1 MGGRRR
7 TPGRDNVGLMSNSDA
22 GDAYPVAERVVD
34 SRRILR
40 WIRGFGRHFALP
52 PFLDTGRARTTA
64 TLQLSLAAVVLVY
77 VVIAVP
83 WGYAGD
89 LGLFWLGAIVVLGAG
104 GVALLV
110 PWARVSAWWIMA
122 VPIIDLL
129 GIALLRQSLPSG
141 GFGVLFFIPAIWLA
155 IYFGIGGY
163 LVGVIVAPTV
173 LVTTAIVDPRQE
185 VGYVTFSLPLM
196 IVVVATISLAL
207 GRQMTAQRLLFTR
220 QTRTMARTLRRAQ
233 KQEELLAEVLDT
245 IDFGVIRLAA
255 DGSTTVANEAH
266 ARLQRAARSAEA
278 GSGGG
283 HAAFAADGVTPL
295 DRHDTPFARAAR
307 GEVFDNQIVWFGGD
321 GPRRRALSVT
331 ARRTRAVDGSDNG
344 AVIVSRDVTAELTA
358 LRARDSLVS
367 SVSHELRTPLTSII
381 GYLELAVDDPEV
393 PERARGYL
401 DVAERNVSR
410 LLEIVSDILTA
421 SSTSEMSAD
430 LTISQQDVDI
440 ADVVRASGESWAPA
454 AAERAIAIDMT
465 GVRPAPA
472 YADPLRMRQVIDNL
486 VSNAVKYNRDGGRVT
501 LSTTSDGITT
511 MITVTDTGVG
521 VSESDVGRLFERFFQ
536 VADTSTGTGLGLS
549 ISRELVRAHGGDI
562 IVSST
567 AGVGSTFSVQ
577 LPASAESLDDP
588 DAIVTITGTGAARRE
603 GDQLT

>member
-1 MGGRRR
+1 MVLY
-7 TPGRDNVGLMSNSDA
+7 RDNVGRMSTSDV
-22 GDAYPVAERVVD
+22 GDAYPVAEHVVD

-40 WIRGFGRHFALP
+40 RIRGFGRHFALP

-129 GIALLRQSLPSG
+129 GIALLRQSLPTG
-141 GFGVLFFIPAIWLA
+141 GFGVLLFIPAIWLA

-163 LVGVIVAPTV
+163 LVGIIVAPAI
-173 LVTTAIVDPRQE
+173 LVTTAIVDPRQD
-185 VGYVTFSLPLM
+185 VGYATFSLPLM

-278 GSGGG
+278 GSGG
-283 HAAFAADGVTPL
+283 HAAFAADGVTPV
-295 DRHDTPFARAAR
+295 DRQDTPFARAAR

-381 GYLELAVDDPEV
+381 GYLELAVDDPDV

-454 AAERAIAIDMT
+454 AAERAIAIDMA

-511 MITVTDTGVG
+511 WITVTDTGVG
-521 VSESDVGRLFERFFQ
+521 VSESDVGRLFERFFR

-562 IVSST
+562 IVTST

-588 DAIVTITGTGAARRE
+588 DAIITISGTGASRRE
-603 GDQLT
+603 EDQVT

>member
-1 MGGRRR
+1 MGRRGAA
-7 TPGRDNVGLMSNSDA
+7 GRDNVGLMSNSDG
-22 GDAYPVAERVVD
+22 GDVYPVAERVVD

-40 WIRGFGRHFALP
+40 HLRGFGRHFALP

-129 GIALLRQSLPSG
+129 GIVLLRQSLPSG

-155 IYFGIGGY
+155 IYFGVGGY
-163 LVGVIVAPTV
+163 LVGIIVAPAV

-255 DGSTTVANEAH
+255 DGSTTLANEAH

-283 HAAFAADGVTPL
+283 HAAFAADGVTPV
-295 DRHDTPFARAAR
+295 DRQDTPFARAAR

-454 AAERAIAIDMT
+454 AAERAIAIDMAA
-465 GVRPAPA
+465 VRPAPA

-501 LSTTSDGITT
+501 LSTSSDGITT
-511 MITVTDTGVG
+511 LITVTDTGVG
-521 VSESDVGRLFERFFQ
+521 VSEGDLGRLFERFFR

-562 IVSST
+562 IATST

-588 DAIVTITGTGAARRE
+588 EAIVTISVTGSARRE
-603 GDQLT
+603 GDQVT